1 MTRSYKS
8 YALIIL
14 CLAVVVAVMCGCKKE
29 NKPFKVKVELQG
41 LGAQQVR
48 VVYSGADG
56 GIVDSWVKCQNN
68 AFEIEDKCSNPSLLI
83 VYNQMN
89 VPIVKL
95 VVAGGDKLEVK
106 GKVLE
111 QYELDVKGSEMAE
124 QYNAFIVKHKM
135 EYKSANNQALN
146 TAIENYVKDNPK
158 SIVSTVLVLNDY
170 SPSDDKAID
179 KLLAMIDDKAKP
191 EPLMESYNLLKARAK
206 KPATKITSLNI
217 FEQSSG
223 DFQVANIKGD
233 KPSIIVFWDR
243 DLGMNDR
250 KKIFDELKMIEPSQ
264 AQVMDI
270 SLDIDSTGWHY
281 TTHRDATTWKHY
293 WVPGSMMNGEI
304 VSLQVNTTPTI
315 IVTDSLG
322 NQQYRG
328 DDPIKARQTVE
339 SLYTKLS

>member
-1 MTRSYKS
+1 MIRNHKS
-8 YALIIL
+8 FLLVMACMAL
-14 CLAVVVAVMCGCKKE
+14 VVAVMCGCKKE

-56 GIVDSWVKCQNN
+56 GIVDSWVKCENN
-68 AFEIEDKCSNPSLLI
+68 VFEIEDKCSNPSLLM

-95 VVAGGDKLEVK
+95 VVAGGDALEVK
-106 GKVLE
+106 GKILE
-111 QYELDVKGSEMAE
+111 PYELDVKGSEMAE
-124 QYNAFIVKHKM
+124 QYNAFMVKHKT

-158 SIVSTVLVLNDY
+158 SIVSTVLVMLDY
-170 SPSDDKAID
+170 SPEDDTKID
-179 KLLAMIDDKAKP
+179 KLLAMIDDSAKP

-281 TTHRDATTWKHY
+281 ATHRDAITWKHY

-304 VSLQVNTTPTI
+304 VNLQVNTTPTI

-328 DDPIKARQTVE
+328 NDPIKARQTVE
-339 SLYTKLS
+339 SLYPKLS